1 MQEVRLTALKPE
13 SLTWDQALRLFAL
26 RSRSQ
31 NFAASTQ
38 VLYTCHLGLW
48 RRWLQSQGDPA
59 PYEVT
64 PAILRAYLDSLRARG
79 RRDAYADGAFR
90 ILKVFWHF
98 LEREGLILVNPMAR
112 VERPRREKR
121 LIKAFSAEQVRLL
134 LAAIDTRDPLGLRD
148 HALTVLLADTGLR
161 LSEALGLRV
170 QDVDFGQSLLTVFG
184 KGRKERLVPFGQAVR
199 RELMD
204 WLKTRGDLPGM
215 DLLWCNR
222 FGRQLSRRT
231 VEDRLKDHGA
241 RAKLQGVRCSPHTL
255 RHFFAVQYL
264 RNGGDVFTLQKILG
278 HATLDMV
285 RLYAQ
290 MADTDVQ
297 ARHRLASPMDCMG
310 QLPGERRQ
318 VRLR

>member
-1 MQEVRLTALKPE
+1 MDEVRLTALKPAN
-13 SLTWDQALRLFAL
+13 LTWDQALRLFAL

-31 NFAASTQ
+31 NFAPSTQ
-38 VLYTCHLGLW
+38 ILYTCHMGMW
-48 RRWLQSQGDPA
+48 RAWLETQGSPA
-59 PYEVT
+59 PWEIT
-64 PAILRAYLDSLRARG
+64 PDLLRGYLNSMKARG
-79 RRDAYADGAFR
+79 RRDAYVDGSFR
-90 ILKVFWHF
+90 ILKVFWRF
-98 LEREGLILVNPMAR
+98 LEREGLLLVNPMIR

-121 LIKAFSAEQVRLL
+121 LVKAFSADQVRLL
-134 LAAIDTRDPLGLRD
+134 LGAISTKDPLGMRD

-161 LSEALGLRV
+161 LSEALGLRL
-170 QDVDFGQSLLTVFG
+170 QDVDFGQGLLTVFG
-184 KGRKERLVPFGQAVR
+184 KGRKERLVPFGQAAR

-204 WLKTRGDLPGM
+204 WLKARGDLAGM
-215 DLLWCNR
+215 DRLWCNR
-222 FGRQLSRRT
+222 FGRPLSRRT
-231 VEDRLKDHGA
+231 VEDRLKDHGD

-264 RNGGDVFTLQKILG
+264 RNGGDVFTLQKIMG

-310 QLPGERRQ
+310 QLPGEIRR
-318 VRLR
+318 VRLK